1 MIYHCA
7 IRGLYFNQR
16 PNFPAG
22 LSLKIVFPK
31 IFSHI
36 LFSSFYVVAAMQ
48 HVMDK
53 LRHLFVRPSEHLGL
67 KPLTVNAWKTFKTS
81 AIKDH
86 ILLKCHDA
94 NFVCVVRKCFLW
106 EVKHYL

>member
-1 MIYHCA
+1 MIYQCA

-67 KPLTVNAWKTFKTS
+67 KPLTG
-81 AIKDH
+81 
-86 ILLKCHDA
+86 KCMK
-94 NFVCVVRKCFLW
+94 NL
-106 EVKHYL
+106 